1 MSDNFQN
8 GQGNG
13 FEPQNP
19 DNSNFAPNNGA
30 PSQDTNYNNGYQNF
44 SGNDFDSVSGV
55 ENVTKAHKG
64 KKAAIIAGIAAV
76 VVVGGSATAYACSDY
91 VKNKVKLTT
100 MKPENYYAWVCEE
113 NADDFAKSISE
124 MYKKG
129 LDNYDKG
136 SSGSVYV
143 NYDITSD
150 AKDALL
156 TEIFGE
162 EDYTDADD
170 DESKA
175 VIDAVNNIESIKVG
189 ADFSQDKTL
198 ASYSAYAQL
207 NGDNIISAEAVQ
219 DLDAFDFFL
228 RSPELTEKWLGID
241 MDDAVDDSAMTD
253 SDADYL
259 EIYREVLA
267 DPSKYL
273 SPEDFETEINRY
285 VGVWGETIKDVELE
299 KSEEVDICDIS
310 VKYTIAEIEI
320 DDKFTD
326 KLAVNMLREL
336 KNDDIAKKLVTD
348 KLGLMEKSDYKD
360 SIQNMIDSLK
370 DKLSD
375 NDYYDDSDAVT
386 LKTYIDAAGKIRG
399 FSAEDDATEV
409 FAVFGKDSDDIRGE
423 IYSKT
428 GDNKGFSVELTAKE
442 EGKGKYSGQIDMELP
457 HEEYDDDTWETT
469 TTMQSYTLT
478 FKDFEIV
485 NEDKGYFNADVSI
498 IVPDM
503 DPIDIDFKSSG
514 KEQEVSYNISFEGKD
529 FGTVTLGF
537 SSEDGA
543 KVEKPDESNAYI
555 INADEIDSFDIND
568 YITRDNVESWAKNVL
583 TKIGFSDDLADD
595 AAKSFTDGLYSELD
609 GEDDYY
615 DDWYYDDD
623 DLDYDDDDDD
633 DWYYDDSDYKSS
645 SDYDGVTP
653 EDGEAYLYISD
664 AEFDSYYTG
673 YYDDYLAGNA
683 KVAKITGNGEYTV
696 GVTTDSELFRE
707 YWQASTPKG
716 FHNIEI
722 KASGIE
728 GAEDSVLTVKSI
740 KINGKEQE
748 IKQQPVSIY
757 NYEDSIDVE
766 LFYEGYEE
774 DAVLDVSSI
783 DEWTDFEVTF
793 ELSGLPE

>member
-1 MSDNFQN
+1 
-8 GQGNG
+8 
-13 FEPQNP
+13 
-19 DNSNFAPNNGA
+19 
-30 PSQDTNYNNGYQNF
+30 
-44 SGNDFDSVSGV
+44 
-55 ENVTKAHKG
+55 
-64 KKAAIIAGIAAV
+64 
-76 VVVGGSATAYACSDY
+76 
-91 VKNKVKLTT
+91 
-100 MKPENYYAWVCEE
+100 
-113 NADDFAKSISE
+113 
-124 MYKKG
+124 
-129 LDNYDKG
+129 
-136 SSGSVYV
+136 
-143 NYDITSD
+143 
-150 AKDALL
+150 
-156 TEIFGE
+156 
-162 EDYTDADD
+162 
-170 DESKA
+170 
-175 VIDAVNNIESIKVG
+175 
-189 ADFSQDKTL
+189 
-198 ASYSAYAQL
+198 
-207 NGDNIISAEAVQ
+207 
-219 DLDAFDFFL
+219 
-228 RSPELTEKWLGID
+228 
-241 MDDAVDDSAMTD
+241 
-253 SDADYL
+253 
-259 EIYREVLA
+259 
-267 DPSKYL
+267 
-273 SPEDFETEINRY
+273 
-285 VGVWGETIKDVELE
+285 
-299 KSEEVDICDIS
+299 
-310 VKYTIAEIEI
+310 
-320 DDKFTD
+320 
-326 KLAVNMLREL
+326 MLREL

-442 EGKGKYSGQIDMELP
+442 ESKGKYSGQIDMELP

-595 AAKSFTDGLYSELD
+595 AAKSFTDDFYSELD

-623 DLDYDDDDDD
+623 DLDYDDDDDLDYDYDDDD
-633 DWYYDDSDYKSS
+633 DWDYDDSDYKSS
-645 SDYDGVTP
+645 SDYDSRG
-653 EDGEAYLYISD
+653 
-664 AEFDSYYTG
+664 
-673 YYDDYLAGNA
+673 
-683 KVAKITGNGEYTV
+683 
-696 GVTTDSELFRE
+696 RR
-707 YWQASTPKG
+707 
-716 FHNIEI
+716 
-722 KASGIE
+722 
-728 GAEDSVLTVKSI
+728 
-740 KINGKEQE
+740 
-748 IKQQPVSIY
+748 
-757 NYEDSIDVE
+757 
-766 LFYEGYEE
+766 
-774 DAVLDVSSI
+774 
-783 DEWTDFEVTF
+783 
-793 ELSGLPE
+793 GLPLHFRCGIRLVLHRLL